1 MVIFLKLKYRKVLV
15 MNKDSKI
22 YVAGHNGMVGSSIVR
37 RLQKEGYN
45 NIIVR
50 SHRELDLVCQADVK
64 YFFEKE
70 KPEYVFLAAAK
81 VGGIV
86 ANSEALA
93 DFLYE
98 NILIEMNVINAAF
111 KNKCKKIEF
120 LGSSC
125 IYPKFAPQ
133 PIKESYLL
141 TSELE
146 KTNEG
151 YALAKIAGLKY
162 CEFLN
167 RQYGTDYISVMP
179 ANLYGVNDNY
189 DPKNSHVIPALMRRF
204 YEAKIKNVRTV
215 TCWGDGTPLREFMN
229 VDDLARICVYLMNNY
244 SDNEP
249 INIGSGEE
257 YSIREIAEKVAR
269 VVGYDGE
276 IKWDTSKP
284 NGTPR
289 KLIDNSKLE
298 KLGIKTEID
307 FEIGLKN
314 SYEDFLNN
322 VVRME
327 R

>member
-111 KNKCKKIEF
+111 KNKCKKIEY

-179 ANLYGVNDNY
+179 ANLYGEM
-189 DPKNSHVIPALMRRF
+189 IIMIL
-204 YEAKIKNVRTV
+204 KIV
-215 TCWGDGTPLREFMN
+215 MS
-229 VDDLARICVYLMNNY
+229 YL
-244 SDNEP
+244 
-249 INIGSGEE
+249 
-257 YSIREIAEKVAR
+257 
-269 VVGYDGE
+269 
-276 IKWDTSKP
+276 
-284 NGTPR
+284 
-289 KLIDNSKLE
+289 L
-298 KLGIKTEID
+298 
-307 FEIGLKN
+307 
-314 SYEDFLNN
+314 
-322 VVRME
+322 
-327 R
+327 